1 MILHGSCPLLAVT
14 TGYFVVDYKRGV
26 CYWLWRC
33 CDIVPGSL
41 AYSTVVL
48 LLLLPFSNSFAY
60 AFRAFVRVCC
70 EQSGEN
76 SILCGH

>member
-1 MILHGSCPLLAVT
+1 MVCAIGYGVVVILL
-14 TGYFVVDYKRGV
+14 
-26 CYWLWRC
+26 
-33 CDIVPGSL
+33 PGSL

-48 LLLLPFSNSFAY
+48 ILLLPFSNSFAY